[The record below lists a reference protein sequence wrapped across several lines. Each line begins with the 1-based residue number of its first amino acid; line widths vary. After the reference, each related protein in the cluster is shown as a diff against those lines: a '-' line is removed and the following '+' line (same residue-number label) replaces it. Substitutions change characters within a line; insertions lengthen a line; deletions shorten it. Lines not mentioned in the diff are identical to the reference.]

1 MSHTSVVAF
10 DIIPAMMSFGVNW
23 LPVGLQAHTVFG
35 GFMFT
40 ATLVKPVGVGVQ
52 IQDSES
58 GQLEKCFNYQP
69 CLYVQSKKDPHLHV

>member
-40 ATLVKPVGVGVQ
+40 AMLVKPVGVL
-52 IQDSES
+52 IQDYES
-58 GQLEKCFNYQP
+58 GQ
-69 CLYVQSKKDPHLHV
+69 